1 MSSGMPFD
9 HIVVHMAGAQDV
21 SALKSKLE
29 SADVPFEPDWGKS
42 ATGFKVSNVWIG
54 RDYFEIV
61 EITNDD
67 SVWRHEW
74 VQRHLAG
81 ERGAFCVFFRV
92 DQDLETVAQKLSQAN
107 IAHGVIEQTRFK
119 WLFGLLEKRLP
130 WRYLIL
136 PPLPGSRIEIGLIQY
151 DPGAAEKNK
160 PYMVPNGEDVGLT
173 ALNGA
178 QITTTN
184 MTDAKRNLSQLEL
197 ALGSSLDLS
206 LTDQSDYSVQLKCE
220 ARQRE
225 NWPGFSISDVL
236 VTAD

>member
-1 MSSGMPFD
+1 MPFD
-9 HIVVHMAGAQDV
+9 HIVVHIAGAQDV
-21 SALKSKLE
+21 SVLKSNLD
-29 SADVPFEPDWGKS
+29 AANVPFEPDWGKS
-42 ATGFKVSNVWIG
+42 AKGFKVSNVWIG
-54 RDYFEIV
+54 RDYFEFV

-81 ERGAFCVFFRV
+81 EHGAYCVFFRV
-92 DQDLETVAQKLSQAN
+92 DRDLEAIAQSLAQAN

-151 DPGAAEKNK
+151 EPGAAEKNK
-160 PYMVPNGEDVGLT
+160 PYMVPNGEDVGLV
-173 ALNGA
+173 ALSKA
-178 QITTTN
+178 QIATT
-184 MTDAKRNLSQLEL
+184 DLAGAKPKLSQLEQ
-197 ALGSSLDLS
+197 ALGTSMDLR

-220 ARQRE
+220 TRQRE
-225 NWPGFSISDVL
+225 NWPGFTVSDVF
-236 VTAD
+236 VAAE